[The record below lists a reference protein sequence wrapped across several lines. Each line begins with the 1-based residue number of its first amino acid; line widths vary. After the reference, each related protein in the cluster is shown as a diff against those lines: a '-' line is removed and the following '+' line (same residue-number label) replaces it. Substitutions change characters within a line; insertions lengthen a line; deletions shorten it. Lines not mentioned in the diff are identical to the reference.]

1 LSSVASI
8 VKRAAVA
15 EAQCS
20 LSKSPS
26 HMRHA
31 VPTLISSSFE
41 NSVSSSPLV
50 TFFLRELSSLLTP
63 IPVSSSYQEEFSRLS
78 FGLAILSAFLDEM
91 SNADQDTAGLDLP
104 LEAHVHMQARFQGFE
119 LLQIF
124 QFLLRLVESLLCS
137 RDWPTE
143 NAEHDETT
151 YRLVHCLE
159 IITSWNFLP
168 EHVVDFTCLRPVARR
183 NSDFRPGES
192 WACVVG
198 VDAISATLSLFLK
211 VDLLFIAHRFVC
223 KLPSIRWCLDFVFK
237 FRTIMISFLQ
247 LHFRL
252 RSISTYCTRILSSIV
267 ALASL
272 NGPLVV
278 NTHSIGGISISS
290 PCPLAEH
297 SSICMSG
304 LARALVSPHHH
315 PLAGVSSILLPS
327 SSELATSSQIHIDDG
342 VGDFVPLYPRA
353 AEIEAAF
360 LPVAP
365 ATPDGATGGFLSYE
379 LPLLA
384 ELSVNLLRRLV
395 EVCGVV
401 KGFAMGNKWPAL
413 DAPESRA
420 AVLARLV
427 FYLNAVNTFL
437 GLVKTIL
444 LECLLL
450 EAGMVEDG
458 TLKADL
464 GDTIRAAH
472 EASERIFAYLSDVS
486 GSMPHF
492 DASNTALSYTTG
504 PSAAVDQMVCVL
516 KQTCGQVRANFQRHQ
531 HDLIRV
537 YLASHLAAPVGF
549 RRDTSTTKG
558 ISGEHE
564 ELDLEIDEE
573 DQIAYEDSLFAIGQ
587 FSCAS
592 EGETLA
598 EIVEVVAGLL
608 EERVWLLR
616 QQSGTHPS
624 FSLLEDLH
632 WLLLLTGHVLVTGPS
647 KIGSS
652 KGIQPA
658 WDSNFSIPLAV
669 WSMGPR
675 SFSVNQF
682 ENCRNYLINAT
693 ENTPCNE
700 ADGVPPLLRL
710 FGTLFRLL
718 RMQVSSRVGSAQLTE
733 DTLWVFVRLTLTYF
747 SSNHF
752 AGPEGH
758 LDLDDTA
765 TSEGEV
771 TLFKTLLCP
780 PTNSGGSGG
789 AAARSAHHQLL
800 TRASTALTLSARL
813 AMATWLGEP
822 KVAALASALLA
833 AIARHS
839 LFSDPASEQA
849 ESIST
854 TQLPARA
861 WIELCSLVCAVET
874 WTCLETETLA
884 ELVDS
889 CTRGC
894 WCLRGAHQASLTSS
908 DLFYQ
913 FVEELRARLTR
924 LIIVD
929 DGRGGGG
936 GVDVSGQ
943 VMDPSLLS
951 HLVAGLSALRGLA
964 RALRWIVAHGGN
976 SMSVLAS
983 SNPSAAVAS
992 GSSDTDLVGF
1002 LWTSII
1008 LPILQNCSSCFL
1020 KCYHMYHEMMVAVL
1034 TLFEEVADSCL
1045 LYLAN
1050 CPVTLTLEDAASA
1063 FRLTNGLRLRFPLPH
1078 TGSTQF
1084 FILTVILCAQYAQT
1098 HLTKITTKSISK
1110 EADEER
1116 VIELCHLF
1124 SLLQFFL
1131 AHEFELR
1138 LYGVTG
1144 TGLDSSSAG
1153 DGGDEVGMMT
1163 TVDVT
1168 LVCVGFLL
1176 PLLTQ
1181 SLLAVPELAGCF
1193 YHLLSYAL
1201 ELRPEGLLHLTK
1213 DKSTESLSE
1222 LGRLLRHGIFNLAD
1236 TTVNISALEALTYLA
1251 EFCATRGSQSS
1262 STASA
1267 AATKVMVTHLPLG
1280 KDLLRELF
1288 GLVTRDI
1295 FPAQLEDSL
1304 SGCIFALATLD
1315 LQSFDEVASESVA
1328 RCSDDATSQQR
1339 LQNAFLEL
1347 STPLTNTALMPERR
1361 RRNDF
1366 QHRFHLFVPTVR
1378 SFLCNF

>member
-1 LSSVASI
+1 M
-8 VKRAAVA
+8 
-15 EAQCS
+15 
-20 LSKSPS
+20 
-26 HMRHA
+26 H
-31 VPTLISSSFE
+31 
-41 NSVSSSPLV
+41 
-50 TFFLRELSSLLTP
+50 
-63 IPVSSSYQEEFSRLS
+63 
-78 FGLAILSAFLDEM
+78 
-91 SNADQDTAGLDLP
+91 
-104 LEAHVHMQARFQGFE
+104 
-119 LLQIF
+119 LQI
-124 QFLLRLVESLLCS
+124 ST
-137 RDWPTE
+137 D
-143 NAEHDETT
+143 
-151 YRLVHCLE
+151 
-159 IITSWNFLP
+159 
-168 EHVVDFTCLRPVARR
+168 
-183 NSDFRPGES
+183 
-192 WACVVG
+192 
-198 VDAISATLSLFLK
+198 
-211 VDLLFIAHRFVC
+211 
-223 KLPSIRWCLDFVFK
+223 SIKNW
-237 FRTIMISFLQ
+237 
-247 LHFRL
+247 
-252 RSISTYCTRILSSIV
+252 
-267 ALASL
+267 
-272 NGPLVV
+272 
-278 NTHSIGGISISS
+278 
-290 PCPLAEH
+290 
-297 SSICMSG
+297 
-304 LARALVSPHHH
+304 
-315 PLAGVSSILLPS
+315 
-327 SSELATSSQIHIDDG
+327 
-342 VGDFVPLYPRA
+342 
-353 AEIEAAF
+353 
-360 LPVAP
+360 
-365 ATPDGATGGFLSYE
+365 
-379 LPLLA
+379 
-384 ELSVNLLRRLV
+384 
-395 EVCGVV
+395 
-401 KGFAMGNKWPAL
+401 
-413 DAPESRA
+413 
-420 AVLARLV
+420 
-427 FYLNAVNTFL
+427 
-437 GLVKTIL
+437 
-444 LECLLL
+444 
-450 EAGMVEDG
+450 
-458 TLKADL
+458 
-464 GDTIRAAH
+464 
-472 EASERIFAYLSDVS
+472 
-486 GSMPHF
+486 
-492 DASNTALSYTTG
+492 
-504 PSAAVDQMVCVL
+504 
-516 KQTCGQVRANFQRHQ
+516 
-531 HDLIRV
+531 
-537 YLASHLAAPVGF
+537 
-549 RRDTSTTKG
+549 
-558 ISGEHE
+558 
-564 ELDLEIDEE
+564 
-573 DQIAYEDSLFAIGQ
+573 
-587 FSCAS
+587 
-592 EGETLA
+592 
-598 EIVEVVAGLL
+598 
-608 EERVWLLR
+608 
-616 QQSGTHPS
+616 
-624 FSLLEDLH
+624 
-632 WLLLLTGHVLVTGPS
+632 
-647 KIGSS
+647 
-652 KGIQPA
+652 
-658 WDSNFSIPLAV
+658 
-669 WSMGPR
+669 
-675 SFSVNQF
+675 
-682 ENCRNYLINAT
+682 
-693 ENTPCNE
+693 
-700 ADGVPPLLRL
+700 L

-747 SSNHF
+747 SCNHF

-758 LDLDDTA
+758 LNLDDTA

-839 LFSDPASEQA
+839 LFSGPASEQV
-849 ESIST
+849 ESNST
-854 TQLPARA
+854 AQLPARA
-861 WIELCSLVCAVET
+861 WIELCSLVCTVET

-913 FVEELRARLTR
+913 FVEELRTRLTR

-976 SMSVLAS
+976 STSVLAS
-983 SNPSAAVAS
+983 SNPSAAVAT
-992 GSSDTDLVGF
+992 GSSDTDL
-1002 LWTSII
+1002 
-1008 LPILQNCSSCFL
+1008 
-1020 KCYHMYHEMMVAVL
+1020 CYHMYHEMMVAVL

-1098 HLTKITTKSISK
+1098 HSTKITTKSISK

-1116 VIELCHLF
+1116 VIELCHLL

-1181 SLLAVPELAGCF
+1181 PLLAVPELAGCF

-1213 DKSTESLSE
+1213 DKSTEALSE
-1222 LGRLLRHGIFNLAD
+1222 LGRLLRHGVFNLAD

-1251 EFCATRGSQSS
+1251 EFCATRGCQSS
-1262 STASA
+1262 SAASA

-1315 LQSFDEVASESVA
+1315 LRSFDEVASESVA

-1339 LQNAFLEL
+1339 LQHAFLEL
-1347 STPLTNTALMPERR
+1347 STPLTNTAPMPERR

-1366 QHRFHLFVPTVR
+1366 QHRFHLRVAPLHTPTTPFGSLPCLRVDTLPDTPEFAMKITGTRLFVGPNASLVLCVSFRDVPPNTNLHLETVFPRMSSTTTSNAARQCLFVVIPTPR
-1378 SFLCNF
+1378 SFEDIYLQISTADWLMHLPIPIDLENVQPMDEVDGEELDQEILSITHPWKFNSKLRAEEAELEDRLSRLFRCHIILGKWFVVARGLFAGCAVRLSRDAAKNYLNRDGLLETEKEGNEEEVGRGLVTLNDLRDALLTELGLFKSALCAPLIRYVLTSSVPLVTASTAILPSVSALKVADLVADWRKAAAGSEPIDQSLAADVLSGSLEVLAAACRTTESIITNLIK